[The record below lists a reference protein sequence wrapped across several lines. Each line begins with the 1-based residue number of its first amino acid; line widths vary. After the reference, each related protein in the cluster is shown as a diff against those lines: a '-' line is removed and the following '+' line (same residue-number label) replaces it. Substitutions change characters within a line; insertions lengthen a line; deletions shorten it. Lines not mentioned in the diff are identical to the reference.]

1 MPSPTA
7 LRRLLLTSLVL
18 AAGCASFD
26 PHGWEDRPRQ
36 SPLPAHF
43 VEVAVSELPRVCN
56 NGHPALQGCAHRLYA
71 EGFCL
76 IYTGPNPQ
84 RWLLAHELLH
94 CAGFNHERTQ

>member
-1 MPSPTA
+1 MSY
-7 LRRLLLTSLVL
+7 RRILLASLVL
-18 AAGCASFD
+18 AALAIAITGCAGFD

-56 NGHPALQGCAHRLYA
+56 NGHPSLQGCAVRLYSEA
-71 EGFCL
+71 VCL
-76 IYTGPNPQ
+76 IYTGPSPQ

-94 CAGFNHERTQ
+94 CAGFSHP